1 LINPKIGGMIMKII
15 KKRVFIMFI
24 LAAALFL
31 FHGTEHAMAAS
42 TLSVVN
48 SNSTIYNRTIGID
61 EDVKVIFNSIVQNGT
76 GFSNITLMDSNNI
89 RIPVT
94 CTIDGQTLSI
104 NPTNSL
110 DYGSY
115 YTIIVPYNA
124 VKNEVGNTLNEDFTT
139 YVVTVGDYIGPRTAS
154 TIPVSQAREV
164 ETNSTISIKF
174 TEKIKAGHEIEK
186 ISLIHGNNIKVPINI
201 GINGDTL
208 IIKPLLEL
216 DYNTFYYI
224 YIPYSS
230 ITDMSGNISSYIQ
243 PLYFTTKSS
252 TGELKV
258 NLSIPSKDAK
268 YISINNPIQ
277 IFYNE
282 RIFGDTG
289 LSSITVKDKSGNIPI
304 NVTIN
309 SSMLYIAPKNGFNF
323 AYNTTYTVVIPQGAV
338 KGLSGAA
345 AKSAYTFNFTTEAQM
360 QNPKIIDAS
369 PQNGITDAAVD
380 STIKVT
386 FSENIKQGETIF
398 DIILKDENNNIIP
411 TDLSIN
417 NNILNIRPK
426 TSLDYNTTYTYTIP
440 YGAVTNS
447 SSVPLKQD
455 YEYKFKTDIERFN
468 PYIYKSFPANGAL
481 NTTVDGSI
489 TILFNEEIQ
498 KGENFDFITLRDV
511 NYNELPIVKEL
522 SDKTIK
528 ILPANNLNF
537 GYNTKYILTIPY
549 GAVKDIWK
557 NTFASS
563 SSISF
568 TTGYERFS
576 PVIKFVKPSDDSSD
590 VQIDAPIEITFN
602 DKMLKGDNFDNIVLK
617 DSLGNNI
624 KCKINVVD
632 DKTIIKP
639 ESNLENNSSYSLLL
653 PVGGVKDYWDG
664 VSKYDFL
671 LKFKTCLEK
680 IPPMVKSI
688 TPVNKSRNIDI
699 GSAFTI
705 VFSENV
711 IKGKVFNK
719 ITLTNGNMKNVP
731 FAAEIINNTLTIKP
745 VKPLDE
751 VSSYTLRIPAA
762 AITDKSENQLKEDII
777 VNFTTRTGE
786 ANKNALTVN
795 EVKYNADYSIF
806 TIAFN
811 KNVTYGS
818 NIKRLLLKDQNGRTI
833 STSFGVKGNTLTI
846 NPRTKL
852 TSATRYTFI
861 IPAEGVKDSQGKN
874 MINQYSF
881 SFITK

>member
-1 LINPKIGGMIMKII
+1 MELS

-24 LAAALFL
+24 LAAFLLLFND
-31 FHGTEHAMAAS
+31 TQHAVAAS
-42 TLSVVN
+42 TLRVVN
-48 SNSTIYNRTIGID
+48 SNSTIYNRIIGID
-61 EDVKVIFNSIVQNGT
+61 EEVEIVFNSDIENGT
-76 GFSNITLMDSNNI
+76 GFSNITLMDSNNL

-94 CTIDGQTLSI
+94 STITGQTLSI
-104 NPTNSL
+104 SPTNSL
-110 DYGSY
+110 NYGSY

-124 VKNEVGNTLNEDFTT
+124 VKDEAENTLNEDFTT
-139 YVVTVGDYIGPRTAS
+139 YVVTAGDYIRPTIIS
-154 TIPVSQAREV
+154 TIPVNQAREI

-174 TEKIKAGHEIEK
+174 TEKIKAGQEIEK
-186 ISLIHGNNIKVPINI
+186 INLVHGNNIKVPVNI

-208 IIKPLLEL
+208 TIKPLQELE
-216 DYNTFYYI
+216 YNTFYYI

-230 ITDMSGNISSYIQ
+230 VTDISGNMSSYIQ
-243 PLYFTTKSS
+243 PLYFTTKPSA
-252 TGELKV
+252 GELKV
-258 NLSIPSKDAK
+258 NLSRPSKDAK

-282 RIFGDTG
+282 RIFSDTG

-304 NVTIN
+304 NVSIN
-309 SSMLYIAPKNGFNF
+309 SSVLYITPKNGFNL
-323 AYNTTYTVVIPQGAV
+323 AYNTTYTVTIPQGAV
-338 KGLSGAA
+338 KGLSGAS
-345 AKSAYTFNFTTEAQM
+345 AKSAYTFNFTTESQM
-360 QNPKIIDAS
+360 QSPKVTDAS
-369 PQNGITDAAVD
+369 PQNGITEAAVI
-380 STIKVT
+380 STINVT

-398 DIILKDENNNIIP
+398 DIILKDEKNNVVP

-426 TSLDYNTTYTYTIP
+426 TSLEYNTTYNYTIP
-440 YGAVTNS
+440 YGAVINYS
-447 SSVPLKQD
+447 SIPLKQD

-481 NTTVDGSI
+481 NTTVDGGI
-489 TILFNEEIQ
+489 TIIFNEEIQ
-498 KGENFDFITLRDV
+498 KGENFDFISLRDV

-522 SDKTIK
+522 ADKTIK
-528 ILPANNLNF
+528 IIPVNNLNF

-549 GAVKDIWK
+549 GAVKDIWE
-557 NTFASS
+557 NTFVSS

-568 TTGYERFS
+568 TTGFERFS
-576 PVIKFVKPSDDSSD
+576 PVIKFVKPANNSSD

-602 DKMLKGDNFDNIVLK
+602 DKILKGDNFDNIVLK
-617 DSLGNNI
+617 DSQDNTIKFNI
-624 KCKINVVD
+624 DIVD
-632 DKTIIKP
+632 DKIIIKP
-639 ESNLENNSSYSLLL
+639 ERNLENNTSYSLLL

-664 VSKYDFL
+664 VSKNDFL
-671 LKFKTCLEK
+671 LEFKTDLEK
-680 IPPMVKSI
+680 IPPQVKSI

-711 IKGKVFNK
+711 IKGKLFNK

-731 FAAEIINNTLTIKP
+731 YTAEIIKDTLTIKP
-745 VKPLDE
+745 VKPLE
-751 VSSYTLRIPAA
+751 ELSSYTLRIPLA

-777 VNFTTRTGE
+777 VNFTTKTGE
-786 ANKNALTVN
+786 TNKDALTVN

-806 TIAFN
+806 TIVFN
-811 KNVTYGS
+811 KNVTYGT
-818 NIKRLLLKDQNGRTI
+818 NIKRLLLKDQNGRTVL
-833 STSFGVKGNTLTI
+833 TTFGVKGNTLTI

-861 IPAEGVKDSQGKN
+861 IPAAGVKDSQGKS